1 MSLLHNRANNTILSS
16 GYTITKRVH
25 GHVKTMGVDSGKEKN
40 PLWIV
45 RDKNDCELI
54 LMFCEPESIVQM
66 CKQSYSKIVEY
77 ETNHNNGN
85 KITWHNHTTGYILGS
100 CCMLFIHQVIMD
112 CYGNG
117 KGTGNISVDHIDR
130 NPLNNRMD
138 NLRIATREEQQ
149 MNTKGIME
157 GTKRDRQYQARSLP
171 EGIRQRD
178 MPKYVTYN
186 VNVWD
191 KDTNKT
197 RDFFRI
203 EGHPLISPKIW
214 ESSKSTNVSIHDK
227 LNSTIEMLKKFDDGI
242 VPEVQKLL
250 PTHVQITKN
259 ADGRHSL
266 IYDNRKDKQTKRM
279 LIDDVDFD
287 PNDEDQK
294 HKQLYIFNYHIEK
307 TYGKSIFTDD
317 FQYKGE
323 SFEIT
328 NRISL
333 PKNICVV
340 NEHGKTILLYQKKIR
355 EIKLSARINLTRYY
369 DLPCETQ
376 AFTEDIESKLL
387 ELNINIIH
395 KYGIEHAIC
404 EVPEVIPE
412 KAAKEFPMYTRIKT
426 VENGDSYLVFDKKN
440 DNNRISTT
448 IKLPNNYNMNFE
460 LHRLNEKVVELYGV
474 THELDLTRFPLINS
488 EIQIAIPENIFVNLT
503 CKCPYVINSIN
514 KMTASMVLPSRYDLT
529 TELGKIGDLAIP
541 DIEHEVEYYKNT
553 YDVWKPDN
561 VSIMNKDGK
570 NALLYQKRTKEYKH
584 CISLTLPIGLFNINL
599 QLIKINSKILEKY
612 GKEFCILKTA

>member
-1 MSLLHNRANNTILSS
+1 
-16 GYTITKRVH
+16 
-25 GHVKTMGVDSGKEKN
+25 
-40 PLWIV
+40 
-45 RDKNDCELI
+45 
-54 LMFCEPESIVQM
+54 
-66 CKQSYSKIVEY
+66 
-77 ETNHNNGN
+77 
-85 KITWHNHTTGYILGS
+85 
-100 CCMLFIHQVIMD
+100 
-112 CYGNG
+112 
-117 KGTGNISVDHIDR
+117 
-130 NPLNNRMD
+130 
-138 NLRIATREEQQ
+138 
-149 MNTKGIME
+149 
-157 GTKRDRQYQARSLP
+157 
-171 EGIRQRD
+171 
-178 MPKYVTYN
+178 
-186 VNVWD
+186 
-191 KDTNKT
+191 
-197 RDFFRI
+197 
-203 EGHPLISPKIW
+203 
-214 ESSKSTNVSIHDK
+214 
-227 LNSTIEMLKKFDDGI
+227 
-242 VPEVQKLL
+242 
-250 PTHVQITKN
+250 
-259 ADGRHSL
+259 
-266 IYDNRKDKQTKRM
+266 M